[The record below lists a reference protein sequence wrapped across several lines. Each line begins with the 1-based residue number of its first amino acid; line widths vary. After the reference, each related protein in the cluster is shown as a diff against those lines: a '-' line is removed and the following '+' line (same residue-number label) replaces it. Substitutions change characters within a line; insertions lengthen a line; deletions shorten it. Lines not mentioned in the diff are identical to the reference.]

1 MSMSQVNRAFVEGLG
16 SKATSGGCS
25 MTWERGCD
33 GVQRQRLTCVAT
45 PPSGQ
50 YEIVTGLFDGRADLA
65 NAARKL
71 ASDFAEG
78 IK

>member
-1 MSMSQVNRAFVEGLG
+1 
-16 SKATSGGCS
+16 
-25 MTWERGCD
+25 
-33 GVQRQRLTCVAT
+33 VQRQRLTCVAT
-45 PPSGQ
+45 PPSGH